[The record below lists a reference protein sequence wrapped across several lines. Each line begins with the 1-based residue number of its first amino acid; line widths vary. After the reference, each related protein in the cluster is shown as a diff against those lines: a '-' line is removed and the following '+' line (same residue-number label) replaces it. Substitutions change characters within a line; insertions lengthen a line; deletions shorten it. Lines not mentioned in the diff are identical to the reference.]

1 MRMAGHLNAKNTS
14 KTTILLF
21 KVRIARIGDPS
32 GSLYEHKVRI
42 AQSGDPSGPLSELFN
57 PSERAEDSAAAV
69 GTVMDLLSLP
79 MVQTRS

>member
-14 KTTILLF
+14 KTTILLL
-21 KVRIARIGDPS
+21 KVRIARFGEP
-32 GSLYEHKVRI
+32 LK
-42 AQSGDPSGPLSELFN
+42 PLSELFN
-57 PSERAEDSAAAV
+57 PSERAEDSAEAV